1 MHFSQLVQSEWA
13 DQYTAGPCRTVDA
26 TAWYVSRNSHR
37 SVLWS
42 FSRAETVN
50 HFMPVSDVPKLEPFL
65 PSRRVSGYRQQRLGR
80 HPLLLERSPYM
91 ILRIVTEA
99 LILAIG
105 QQWMKQRKVG

>member
-13 DQYTAGPCRTVDA
+13 DQHTTGPCRTVDA
-26 TAWYVSRNSHR
+26 TAWYVSRSSHR

-42 FSRAETVN
+42 FSRAETVY
-50 HFMPVSDVPKLEPFL
+50 HFMPVSDVHKLE
-65 PSRRVSGYRQQRLGR
+65 
-80 HPLLLERSPYM
+80 PYM